1 MEHKYLQAMDIALE
15 LGLNW
20 NEDVREE
27 VVIALEQGNTPEQA
41 ISTLSEAAYAIEETA

>member
-1 MEHKYLQAMDIALE
+1 MEQKYLQAMDIALE

-27 VVIALEQGNTPEQA
+27 VVIALEQGATPQEA
-41 ISTLSEAAYAIEETA
+41 IAELSEAAYAIEEA